1 MFRESEK
8 KSPPSNLLN
17 GSLFF
22 KRDLLNEFD
31 RFPNVTII
39 VFISLMKELVLSEG
53 SLRLPNDVSKEKGSS
68 SENIGV
74 KKSATKDAQM

>member
-22 KRDLLNEFD
+22 KRDPLNEFD

-39 VFISLMKELVLSEG
+39 VFISLMKVGEVQVFQMMAGKKRGPSW
-53 SLRLPNDVSKEKGSS
+53 
-68 SENIGV
+68 ENVGV
-74 KKSATKDAQM
+74 KKSASKDALI